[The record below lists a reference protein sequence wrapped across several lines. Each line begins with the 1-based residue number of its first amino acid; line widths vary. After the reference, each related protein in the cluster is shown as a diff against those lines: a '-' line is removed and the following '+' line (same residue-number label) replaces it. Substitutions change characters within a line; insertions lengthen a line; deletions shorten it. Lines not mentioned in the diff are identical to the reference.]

1 MKSQLAEVQTGF
13 EPLLFH
19 FQGDFCSKRPFSE
32 GCGGWIS
39 EKSEKNLSQ
48 SYGRWIVGFHEPMT
62 SAFFALKKG
71 AGIGGMNMSKEQTAK
86 KERFLREVERQL
98 LRKGLDSEMT
108 EGGILNV
115 KWHGQLLCDVD
126 GDGVVCFP
134 SKTVRGVDADASLQT
149 VIQIASQV
157 REYMPIFARA
167 PALKAIGLEGS
178 YKILADFGD
187 AVLAGRLGKKGA
199 NFVTWEWDF
208 DRNGVHMGHYFIED
222 YAGAKRDFAARSRL
236 IEPQRLFS
244 DKELGVIRNAC
255 EFALADDA
263 TLTYGDETRLRSIQE
278 QIEILLPRNQEQE
291 QEQEQEQRP
300 AMEQTM

>member
-1 MKSQLAEVQTGF
+1 MKSRMAGALNLWFSIFKGF
-13 EPLLFH
+13 LL
-19 FQGDFCSKRPFSE
+19 SAPFFRGLRRKIPE
-32 GCGGWIS
+32 IT
-39 EKSEKNLSQ
+39 KKNLSQ

-134 SKTVRGVDADASLQT
+134 SKTVMGVDADASLQT

-291 QEQEQEQRP
+291 QEQEQRSE
-300 AMEQTM
+300 MEQTM

>member
-13 EPLLFH
+13 EPLFFH
-19 FQGDFCSKRPFSE
+19 IQADFQWQRPFSE
-32 GCGGWIS
+32 GCS
-39 EKSEKNLSQ
+39 
-48 SYGRWIVGFHEPMT
+48 
-62 SAFFALKKG
+62 
-71 AGIGGMNMSKEQTAK
+71 
-86 KERFLREVERQL
+86 
-98 LRKGLDSEMT
+98 
-108 EGGILNV
+108 
-115 KWHGQLLCDVD
+115 
-126 GDGVVCFP
+126 
-134 SKTVRGVDADASLQT
+134 
-149 VIQIASQV
+149 
-157 REYMPIFARA
+157 
-167 PALKAIGLEGS
+167 
-178 YKILADFGD
+178 
-187 AVLAGRLGKKGA
+187 GRLGKKGA

-291 QEQEQEQRP
+291 QEQEQRSE
-300 AMEQTM
+300 MEQTM